1 MYLLLESKLRILDS
15 NRLPNFSKGK
25 QILTSQWLTI
35 GWLLY
40 EFICRIFHRI
50 DKDNNS
56 YISTL
61 ELKALILGLQVE
73 ETGLHDHDF
82 VSRVI
87 EQFDATGDTKISE
100 AEFVKALSNWL
111 IAAKDDSANDIPKKK
126 QKLFASK
133 EKVQFSIWY
142 RSATTIIV
150 LFFKGIWSWFNLLNF
165 ECQKTSGA
173 EEQQSLIAREE
184 ESIASNYEV
193 WLNYTKAGILII
205 LGTAIT
211 VVLGQPLVESL
222 ANFSS
227 AANIPSFLIAYIV
240 IPIALNFRQALS
252 AVSSAKHKTEK
263 DISLT
268 LSEVLILS

>member
-1 MYLLLESKLRILDS
+1 MYLLLESKLRILDTNS
-15 NRLPNFSKGK
+15 LPNFSKGK
-25 QILTSQWLTI
+25 QILTSQWVTI
-35 GWLLY
+35 GWLFY

-133 EKVQFSIWY
+133 EKVQFSI
-142 RSATTIIV
+142 
-150 LFFKGIWSWFNLLNF
+150 
-165 ECQKTSGA
+165 
-173 EEQQSLIAREE
+173 
-184 ESIASNYEV
+184 
-193 WLNYTKAGILII
+193 
-205 LGTAIT
+205 
-211 VVLGQPLVESL
+211 
-222 ANFSS
+222 
-227 AANIPSFLIAYIV
+227 
-240 IPIALNFRQALS
+240 
-252 AVSSAKHKTEK
+252 
-263 DISLT
+263 
-268 LSEVLILS
+268 